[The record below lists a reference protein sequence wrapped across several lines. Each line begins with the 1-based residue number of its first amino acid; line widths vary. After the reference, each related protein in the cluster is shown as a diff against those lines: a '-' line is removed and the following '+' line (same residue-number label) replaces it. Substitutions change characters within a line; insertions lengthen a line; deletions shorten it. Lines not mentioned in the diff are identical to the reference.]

1 MENPET
7 LVALCK
13 HDKGRRQTKHK
24 NTTQKT
30 KQMSNTDPI
39 CKICYK
45 SEHYNNNHNPD
56 RQNITPL
63 KSKIKS
69 KQENK
74 RISKKSMNDTIPYG
88 HNNSLKMLKGLIGI
102 YKSQDRQHNG
112 QKKST
117 NEQTTIYETLCTEPK
132 IEEHQP
138 HQKPRVNSCAP
149 KG

>member
-88 HNNSLKMLKGLIGI
+88 HNNSLKILKGLIGI

>member
-30 KQMSNTDPI
+30 KQMSNTNPI

>member
-1 MENPET
+1 
-7 LVALCK
+7 
-13 HDKGRRQTKHK
+13 
-24 NTTQKT
+24 
-30 KQMSNTDPI
+30 MSNTDPI

-45 SEHYNNNHNPD
+45 SGHYNNNHNPD

-74 RISKKSMNDTIPYG
+74 RISKKTMNDTIPYG

-112 QKKST
+112 KRKKYKRTNNDLRITMHRTKDRGTPTPPKTQGELMCSERVSSSCST
-117 NEQTTIYETLCTEPK
+117 SGTR
-132 IEEHQP
+132 
-138 HQKPRVNSCAP
+138 RVT
-149 KG
+149 